1 MKIKSEFM
9 KNFKNYILLALGVLG
24 TSCSVDDPL
33 TVEVQDTVG
42 RGAIIRT
49 ISIDPQAFLFNDTDS
64 QWTITMEEQ
73 DHEDGDLLQDVE
85 VYFGF
90 VDGTAANGTTTATET
105 LGATIPASAFSVGPN
120 GLPRTTYSLSYGE
133 ALSALGLAFDPGVV
147 DGGDQIS
154 IRLVLNLSDG
164 RSYTGTDLT
173 GAVSGGSFFSSPM
186 AYRINIVCPPKAGT
200 AGTWT
205 IDMQDSYGDGWNGA
219 SLDVTIDGTTTAYTF
234 DAGAVAQFT
243 FDVSA
248 DAEVLSI
255 VYTSGAFDE
264 ENTFQVISP
273 TAQVVLDLG
282 PTPAAGVELLD
293 YCKDF

>member
-1 MKIKSEFM
+1 
-9 KNFKNYILLALGVLG
+9 
-24 TSCSVDDPL
+24 
-33 TVEVQDTVG
+33 
-42 RGAIIRT
+42 
-49 ISIDPQAFLFNDTDS
+49 
-64 QWTITMEEQ
+64 
-73 DHEDGDLLQDVE
+73 
-85 VYFGF
+85 
-90 VDGTAANGTTTATET
+90 
-105 LGATIPASAFSVGPN
+105 
-120 GLPRTTYSLSYGE
+120 
-133 ALSALGLAFDPGVV
+133 
-147 DGGDQIS
+147 
-154 IRLVLNLSDG
+154 
-164 RSYTGTDLT
+164 
-173 GAVSGGSFFSSPM
+173 M

>member
-1 MKIKSEFM
+1 M
-9 KNFKNYILLALGVLG
+9 KNFKIYILLVLGVLG

-42 RGAIIRT
+42 RGAVIRT
-49 ISIDPQAFLFNDTDS
+49 ITIDPNAFLFNDTDS

-85 VYFGF
+85 VYVGF

-105 LGATIPASAFSVGPN
+105 LLTTIPASAFSPGPN

-133 ALSALGLAFDPGVV
+133 ALSTLGLAFDPSVV
-147 DGGDQIS
+147 DGGDQIK
-154 IRLVLNLSDG
+154 IRLVINLTDG
-164 RSYTGTDLT
+164 RSYTDTDLT
-173 GAVSGGSFFSSPM
+173 GAVSGGSFFSSPLT
-186 AYRINIVCPPKAGT
+186 YRINIVCPPKAGAT
-200 AGTWT
+200 GTWV
-205 IDMQDSYGDGWNGA
+205 INMQDSYGDGWNGA
-219 SLDVTIDGTTTAYTF
+219 SLEVTIDGTTTSYTF
-234 DAGAVAQFT
+234 DVGAAASFT
-243 FDVSA
+243 FDLAA

-255 VYTSGAFDE
+255 MYTSGDFDE